1 MAFVRFSCCLGC
13 VRPCGAEQMATL
25 RDAVVGAEQSREPN
39 RRLFQKKYGVERMEG
54 CGLHRGGPCRC
65 GERPRPSHGR
75 AAAPQT
81 RHRRPPASGR
91 ERPSRRS
98 GYREPPRARH
108 PGGLLLVN
116 GANVMMRY
124 LHAPENTRGRLR
136 DGSYVTGDI
145 DTIAADG
152 FIRLTDR
159 WSRFST
165 IAGEMVPHV

>member
-1 MAFVRFSCCLGC
+1 
-13 VRPCGAEQMATL
+13 
-25 RDAVVGAEQSREPN
+25 
-39 RRLFQKKYGVERMEG
+39 
-54 CGLHRGGPCRC
+54 
-65 GERPRPSHGR
+65 
-75 AAAPQT
+75 
-81 RHRRPPASGR
+81 
-91 ERPSRRS
+91 
-98 GYREPPRARH
+98 
-108 PGGLLLVN
+108 
-116 GANVMMRY
+116 MMRY